1 MINRYANIEVLKN
14 KNEFVGTL
22 GTEYYTN
29 VTYPEVPVSENDIWV
44 ETEFGDRLDNL
55 AYDFYGDV
63 TLYWIISIANPD
75 KINMGSLTIP
85 VGSQIRIPQNI
96 SSIVESYNILNR

>member
-1 MINRYANIEVLKN
+1 MNRYANIKKLKN

-29 VTYPEVPVSENDIWV
+29 VTYPEVPVLETDIWV

-55 AYDFYGDV
+55 AFQFYGDV
-63 TLYWIISIANPD
+63 TLYWIISIANPN
-75 KINMGSLTIP
+75 KINMGSLYLD

-96 SSIVESYNILNR
+96 SSIVEQYNILNR

>member
-1 MINRYANIEVLKN
+1 MNRYADIQKLRN

-29 VTYPEVPVSENDIWV
+29 VTYPEIPISENDIWV
-44 ETEFGDRLDNL
+44 ETEFGDRLDSL
-55 AYDFYGDV
+55 AFQFYNDV
-63 TLYWIISIANPD
+63 TLYWIISSANPN
-75 KINMGSLTIP
+75 KINMGSIFLEP
-85 VGSQIRIPQNI
+85 GSQIRIPQNI

>member
-1 MINRYANIEVLKN
+1 MNRYANIEKLKN

-29 VTYPEVPVSENDIWV
+29 VTYPEIPVLETDIWV

-55 AYDFYGDV
+55 AFQFYDDV
-63 TLYWIISIANPD
+63 TLYWIISIANPN
-75 KINMGSLTIP
+75 KINMGSLYLD

-96 SSIVESYNILNR
+96 SSIVEQYNILNR